1 MKKRFIGLLILLLSA
16 WVQSAY
22 GAAGDVASINGKAI
36 TAVASVAGKA
46 NAAILTIGGKPCSD
60 GDGNNTVDMSRGFEI
75 VETERTDTAVWNETD
90 TASLLDDVDSGQAH
104 SGTNSMVV
112 LGNATTEAH
121 QRYDTGETRTDISI
135 SVWIYAPASSGGD
148 DSPRLV
154 QFGASSTGTYGMWAG
169 FRKASGAYYFIAR
182 GAGDIVA
189 GSKSITANAWYRLEI
204 DYTQNDTST
213 VKVYNTAGSL
223 LDTVSITATNNASRY
238 LFLGKIGNSTTT
250 WGSFYFDDLG
260 IDYADATTPLSP
272 FTVAD

>member
-1 MKKRFIGLLILLLSA
+1 MKKYFWILLLIPSLCFSA
-16 WVQSAY
+16 T
-22 GAAGDVASINGKAI
+22 GD
-36 TAVASVAGKA
+36 
-46 NAAILTIGGKPCSD
+46 LQTIGGKVDTAITSIAGKAGTAIATICGKNYTD
-60 GDGNNTVDMSRGFEI
+60 GDAGVNTTDMSRGFETP
-75 VETERTDTAVWNETD
+75 ETERADDAKWTETD

-121 QRYDTGETRTDISI
+121 QIYDTGETRTDISI
-135 SVWIYAPASSGGD
+135 SVWIYAPDSSGGD

-189 GSKSITANAWYRLEI
+189 GTTSITANAWYRLEI
-204 DYTQNDTST
+204 DYTKNDTST

-238 LFLGKIGNSTTT
+238 LFLGKIANSTTT

-260 IDYADATTPLSP
+260 IDYTDATTPLSP